1 MKKITETRHP
11 LSENLDKMTTID
23 ILHLMNSEDR
33 SIPIII
39 NKHLRNIEKIIENV
53 ISSFQKG
60 GRLFYI
66 GCGTSGRLGILD
78 ASECPPTFKVDK
90 SLVQGI
96 IAGGKNAVFQSIE
109 GAEDSYDDGY
119 NICEQ
124 NNINS
129 NDSVIGISASGSA
142 PFVLGSLKYASNQKA
157 FSSLLT
163 FNQIE
168 HFEYINVILEIITG
182 PEIISGSTRMK
193 AGTATKMILNMI
205 STISMIKSN
214 KIYKNYMVDLKISNN
229 KLKRRA
235 INMLNEILNIS
246 DSKSEKLLL
255 HANGDI
261 KTAITMY
268 TLKINNN
275 DANKLLADNKGDLR
289 KIIE

>member
-1 MKKITETRHP
+1 MKKITETRHQ
-11 LSENLDKMTTID
+11 LSENLDKMSTID
-23 ILHLMNSEDR
+23 ILHLMNSEDK
-33 SIPIII
+33 SIPTII
-39 NKHLRNIEKIIENV
+39 NKHLKTIEKLIEHV
-53 ISSFQKG
+53 IFSFKKG

-96 IAGGKNAVFQSIE
+96 IAGGKNAIFESIE

-119 NICEQ
+119 NICEE

-142 PFVLGSLKYASNQKA
+142 PFVLGSLKYASEKKA
-157 FSSLLT
+157 FSSLIT
-163 FNQIE
+163 FNHID
-168 HFEYINVILEIITG
+168 HIKYINIILEIITG
-182 PEIISGSTRMK
+182 PEIISGSTRLK

-214 KIYKNYMVDLKISNN
+214 KVYKNYMVDLKISNN
-229 KLKRRA
+229 KLKKRA
-235 INMLNEILNIS
+235 IQMLNEILNVS
-246 DSKSEKLLL
+246 YSKSEELLI
-255 HANGDI
+255 HTDGDI
-261 KTAITMY
+261 KAAIIMH
-268 TLKINNN
+268 TLDISNS
-275 DANKLLADNKGDLR
+275 DANKLLSDNKGNIR

>member
-1 MKKITETRHP
+1 MKKITETRHK
-11 LSENLDKMTTID
+11 LSENLDTMTTAD
-23 ILHLMNSEDR
+23 ILHLMNNEDK
-33 SIPIII
+33 SIPAIIK
-39 NKHLRNIEKIIENV
+39 NHLKNIEKVIENV
-53 ISSFQKG
+53 VSSFDKG

-66 GCGTSGRLGILD
+66 GCGSSGRLGILD
-78 ASECPPTFKVDK
+78 ASECPPTFKVNK

-109 GAEDSYDDGY
+109 GAEDSYDGGY
-119 NICEQ
+119 NICEE
-124 NNINS
+124 NDINS

-142 PFVLGSLKYASNQKA
+142 PFVLGALKYASEKNA

-168 HFEYINVILEIITG
+168 HLEYIDIALEIITG

-214 KIYKNYMVDLKISNN
+214 KVYKNYMVDLKISNN

-235 INMLNEILNIS
+235 INMLNEILDIS
-246 DSKSEKLLL
+246 DSTSEELLL
-255 HANGDI
+255 HTNGDI
-261 KTAITMY
+261 KAAIIMY
-268 TLKINNN
+268 TLNINNN